1 MQPRSQG
8 IFPGIFIHE
17 LHLSVLFGYK
27 KAEKDHGKE
36 VNINLNQTINQ
47 TINVFIK
54 HFFAFFFTHCYIEV
68 EFSLAREH
76 FKY

>member
-27 KAEKDHGKE
+27 KAEKDHGNE
-36 VNINLNQTINQ
+36 VKINLNQTIKL
-47 TINVFIK
+47 FIK
-54 HFFAFFFTHCYIEV
+54 HFFAFFFTHCYTEV